1 LDTALKINIKSLK
14 FQSWLY
20 LMIFSIAI
28 LAVLWVLQFLF
39 LDRFY
44 ESMKLNE
51 IKKTG
56 EKISEHFGEGD
67 FHTIMDVYAF
77 NNNLRIITLDESG
90 QITWS
95 FDGFPSENS
104 GRLPPGELGRFPQS
118 SLRTAVENLKAS
130 RSDSIC
136 YIDTNNRLDFS
147 QAVYVARLIDSR
159 NIVTYVYISSPI
171 PPIDSTISVLKTQF
185 FIITAILFVLSLIMA
200 QWFSKKLSRPI
211 VRLTESAERVVRGE
225 LDATFYEDGFTEIHQ
240 LASALNYATG
250 KLRNLDKYRRDFIA
264 NITHDLKTPL
274 TIIKLNGELIKDVSG
289 DDPEKRAEHCNT
301 IISEADWL
309 TNMVKEILE
318 LSKLESNYEE
328 FAKTRVN
335 LSLCLIETLGSFR
348 VLEEKDGYIFE
359 VQVDENLFIYGNEP
373 MLKRAIYSL
382 ISNAVNFTGED
393 KRVILSLKNIGGRV
407 RFEVTDTGEGIPKEM
422 QGAIW
427 DRYYK
432 SKNNH
437 KRAIIGTGIGLSI
450 VKNILILHGADYGV
464 ISEIGKGSTFW
475 FELPF
480 NDGLYENDF
489 SV

>member
-1 LDTALKINIKSLK
+1 
-14 FQSWLY
+14 
-20 LMIFSIAI
+20 M
-28 LAVLWVLQFLF
+28 
-39 LDRFY
+39 
-44 ESMKLNE
+44 
-51 IKKTG
+51 
-56 EKISEHFGEGD
+56 
-67 FHTIMDVYAF
+67 
-77 NNNLRIITLDESG
+77 
-90 QITWS
+90 
-95 FDGFPSENS
+95 
-104 GRLPPGELGRFPQS
+104 
-118 SLRTAVENLKAS
+118 
-130 RSDSIC
+130 
-136 YIDTNNRLDFS
+136 
-147 QAVYVARLIDSR
+147 
-159 NIVTYVYISSPI
+159 
-171 PPIDSTISVLKTQF
+171 
-185 FIITAILFVLSLIMA
+185 
-200 QWFSKKLSRPI
+200 
-211 VRLTESAERVVRGE
+211 RLTESAERVVRGE

-240 LASALNYATG
+240 LSSALNYATG
-250 KLRNLDKYRRDFIA
+250 ELRNLDKYRRDFIA

-289 DDPEKRAEHCNT
+289 DDPEKMTEHCNT

-328 FAKTRVN
+328 FAKTQVN
-335 LSLCLIETLGSFR
+335 LSLCLIDTLGSFR

-373 MLKRAIYSL
+373 MLKRAIYNL
-382 ISNAVNFTGED
+382 ISNAVNFTGDD